1 MSLASF
7 FSILSLIIVS
17 KVLMI
22 CSERNWLMLLVS
34 FGLLVSCDTNP
45 NPSWDGKTLFES
57 IEQAQSGINFRND
70 LFYTESFNPYT
81 YRNFFNG
88 AGVGVGDVN
97 NDGLVDI
104 YFCGNLVDNQLYLNQ
119 GNFVFENTTEY
130 AGVAC
135 ENIWSSG
142 VSLVDVNADG
152 WLDIY
157 VCKSGAPEGENRRN
171 ELFINQ
177 GNPDQQGRVTFVERA
192 EAWGL
197 DALGLSSH
205 AAFFDY
211 DRDGDLDCYLL
222 SNSIRSVG
230 GYDLVKDLREIRDTL
245 GGNKLFRH
253 DGDHFTDVSEDA
265 GIYGSAIG
273 FGLGVTI
280 GDIDLDGW
288 PDIYVSNDFFERDYL
303 YLNQQD
309 GTFKEDLTSMI
320 RELSLSSMGADMGD
334 LNNDGYPEI
343 FVTDMLPQGDAR
355 MKTKTAF
362 EDWDKYQ
369 LEVNE
374 GYHHQFV
381 RNVLQLNNRDNTFSE
396 IGRMTDVNATDWSWG
411 ALMFDFDNDGCK
423 DIYVANGIYKDLT
436 DQDYIRYYAS
446 PYAIVKKLKEENAVI
461 EDLVDAIPSE
471 PLPNYAFVNQG
482 PTALNSDF
490 WAPQFLNEA
499 ESLGLN
505 SPSFSNGSAYADF
518 DNDGDFDLVVNNVNM
533 APFLY
538 QNHTDSLYQQ
548 RHWVR
553 FKLTDSPQNPFAI
566 GATINIRSQGQNLS
580 YQLHP
585 MKGFQSCVDAR
596 PTIGLGMDS
605 VLEAVD
611 IQWPD
616 GKVSRLMN
624 VEVDQEI
631 LVSWHDA
638 TNAKQVQE
646 TDAPLAQIFQ
656 EDRSAIPFTH
666 LENAH
671 NDFKRDGLLFHMKSF
686 EGPAVCWADV
696 NGDGLED
703 VFIGGA
709 KGQKSQIFLQ
719 RAGGVF
725 ITGWTFN
732 DELAE
737 AVDATFFDMNGDGSQ
752 DLYVCHGG
760 NEFSPNAIELLDKL
774 YENTSNGKFVQ
785 SSQNFS
791 HEGRFVN
798 SGCVAA
804 ADMDGDGDVDLFVGE
819 RSRNM
824 LYGVP
829 GDGLILENNG
839 TGRFSFAQNTIAP
852 LMSEHSLFC
861 DAQWVD
867 IDADGDEDL
876 ITCGEWSAVT
886 IWENQ
891 DGKLSPLHTGLQ
903 DLTGWWN
910 AMEIAD
916 LNGDGL
922 LDLVLGNHGTN
933 TRFKGDIDHPVELY
947 TNDFDG
953 NGSAEPLITV
963 FEGDS
968 AYPLVLRHDLVKQ
981 IPGLSRK
988 YPSYA
993 SYRNQSVDEMFSV
1006 IQLEKS
1012 VYRTSAEMRSGIAY
1026 QQPGGRFNFVALP
1039 FLAQI
1044 SPVQSIEVAD
1054 LNHDGRPDLI
1064 LSGNFLRAKPEVGIH
1079 HASYGQVFLNAGN
1092 ETWSYV
1098 PNSGLSIEGTAA
1110 HMKIMKTGGNEVLY
1124 VFRNNNL
1131 PQQFSILPT
1140 E

>member
-1 MSLASF
+1 MTFSEKLSWIFLSSLF
-7 FSILSLIIVS
+7 
-17 KVLMI
+17 
-22 CSERNWLMLLVS
+22 LLA
-34 FGLLVSCDTNP
+34 GCDGGAGP
-45 NPSWDGKTLFES
+45 AWDGKSLFES
-57 IEQAQSGINFRND
+57 VGEQQSGIRFSND

-104 YFCGNLVDNQLYLNQ
+104 YFCGNLVDNQLYLNR
-119 GNFVFENTTEY
+119 GNFEFENTTEY

-135 ENIWSSG
+135 EDIWSSG

-177 GNPDQQGRVTFVERA
+177 GNPNDQGQVTFVERA
-192 EAWGL
+192 EEWGL

-230 GYDLVKDLREIRDTL
+230 GYDLIKDLREIRDTL

-253 DGDHFTDVSEDA
+253 DGDHFTDVSEEA

-280 GDIDLDGW
+280 GDVNLDGW

-343 FVTDMLPQGDAR
+343 FVTDMLPEGDAR

-369 LEVNE
+369 LEVNQ

-381 RNVLQLNNRDNTFSE
+381 RNVLQLNNRNNTFSE

-411 ALMFDFDNDGCK
+411 ALMFDFDNDGYK

-490 WAPQFLNEA
+490 WIPQFLNEA
-499 ESLGLN
+499 ETLGLN

-518 DNDGDFDLVVNNVNM
+518 DNDGDLDLVVNNVNM

-538 QNHTDSLYQQ
+538 QNHTDRLYMD
-548 RHWVR
+548 RHWIR
-553 FKLTDSPQNPFAI
+553 FNLTGAPQNPFAI
-566 GATINIRSQGQNLS
+566 GSSIQITAGDQEFS

-585 MKGFQSCVDAR
+585 MKGFQSTVDAR
-596 PTIGLGMDS
+596 PTIGLGDHS
-605 VLEAVD
+605 VLDLVK

-616 GKVSRLMN
+616 GKISRLEN
-624 VEVDQEI
+624 VAVDQEI
-631 LVSWHDA
+631 KISWEEA
-638 TNAKQVQE
+638 TEERPADNPA
-646 TDAPLAQIFQ
+646 TDAQFRFQ
-656 EDRSAIPFTH
+656 EISTTIPFLH
-666 LENAH
+666 RENDN
-671 NDFKRDGLLFHMKSF
+671 NDFKRDALLFHMKSA

-696 NGDGLED
+696 NQDGLED

-709 KGQKSQIFLQ
+709 KGQKSEIFLQ
-719 RAGGVF
+719 QKSGEFVS
-725 ITGWTFN
+725 GWIFD
-732 DELAE
+732 DESAE
-737 AVDATFFDMNGDGSQ
+737 AVDAVFFDMDGNGWK

-760 NEFSPNAIELLDKL
+760 NEFSPSAIELLDKL
-774 YENTSNGKFVQ
+774 YMNVFKGQFVQ
-785 SSQNFS
+785 VDQMFS

-804 ADMDGDGDVDLFVGE
+804 GDMDGDGDIDLFVGE
-819 RSRNM
+819 RLRNM

-829 GDGLILENNG
+829 GDGLILENDG
-839 TGRFSFAQNTIAP
+839 KGKFSFAQNRVAP
-852 LMSEHSLFC
+852 MMNEHSLFC
-861 DAQWVD
+861 DAKWVD
-867 IDADGDEDL
+867 IDADGDQDL

-886 IWENQ
+886 IWDNQ
-891 DGKLSPLHTGLQ
+891 DGKLTPQKSGL
-903 DLTGWWN
+903 DNLTGWWN
-910 AMEIAD
+910 ALEIAD

-922 LDLVLGNHGTN
+922 LDLILGNHGTN
-933 TRFKGDIDHPVELY
+933 SRFKGDMNHPVELF

-963 FEGDS
+963 FEGDT

-988 YPSYA
+988 YPNYA
-993 SYRNQSVDEMFSV
+993 SYRNQSLHEMFSV
-1006 IQLEKS
+1006 MQLEKS
-1012 VYRTSAEMRSGIAY
+1012 VHRTSAEMRSGIAY
-1026 QQPGGRFNFVALP
+1026 QRPDGTFDFVALP
-1039 FLAQI
+1039 LIAQI
-1044 SPVQSIEVAD
+1044 SPVQAIAVTD
-1054 LNHDGRPDLI
+1054 LNDDNLPDLI
-1064 LSGNFLRAKPEVGIH
+1064 LAGNFLQAKPEVGIH
-1079 HASYGQVFLNAGN
+1079 HASYGQVFLNSGDEKWRYAS
-1092 ETWSYV
+1092 ET
-1098 PNSGLSIEGTAA
+1098 GLRIEGVVT
-1110 HMKIMKTGGNEVLY
+1110 HMKVLKTENERRLH
-1124 VFRNNNL
+1124 VFRNNAAPQIFSLQHLSLL
-1131 PQQFSILPT
+1131 P
-1140 E
+1140 

>member
-1 MSLASF
+1 MPFSEKIWFLFLGSLF
-7 FSILSLIIVS
+7 
-17 KVLMI
+17 
-22 CSERNWLMLLVS
+22 LLAGCGS
-34 FGLLVSCDTNP
+34 TTESAWNGNS
-45 NPSWDGKTLFES
+45 LFES
-57 IEQAQSGINFRND
+57 IEENQSGINFSND

-104 YFCGNLVDNQLYLNQ
+104 YFCGNLVDNQLYLNR
-119 GNFVFENTTEY
+119 GNFEFENTTEF

-142 VSLVDVNADG
+142 VSLVDVNGDG

-177 GNPDQQGRVTFVERA
+177 GNPNDQGQVTFVERG
-192 EAWGL
+192 EEWGL

-230 GYDLVKDLREIRDTL
+230 GYDLIKDLREIRDTL

-253 DGDHFTDVSEDA
+253 DGDHFTDVSEEA

-280 GDIDLDGW
+280 GDVNLDGW

-309 GTFKEDLTSMI
+309 GTFQEDLTSMF

-369 LEVNE
+369 LEISQ

-396 IGRMTDVNATDWSWG
+396 IGRMTNVNATDWSWG
-411 ALMFDFDNDGCK
+411 ALMFDFDNDGYK

-518 DNDGDFDLVVNNVNM
+518 DNDGDLDLVVNNVNM

-538 QNHTDSLYQQ
+538 QNHTDSLHKE

-553 FKLTDSPQNPFAI
+553 FKLTDAPQNPFAI
-566 GATINIRSQGQNLS
+566 GATIMLRSQSQELS

-596 PTIGLGMDS
+596 PTMGLGRDS
-605 VLEAVD
+605 VVEMVD

-616 GKVSRLMN
+616 GKISRLLN
-624 VEVDQEI
+624 VRADQEI
-631 LVSWHDA
+631 VVSWNDA
-638 TNAKQVQE
+638 KIPTELKEVNVASS
-646 TDAPLAQIFQ
+646 LIFKELPSNIQ
-656 EDRSAIPFTH
+656 FSHR
-666 LENAH
+666 ENDH
-671 NDFKRDGLLFHMKSF
+671 NDFKRDGLLFHMKSY

-696 NGDGLED
+696 NNDGFED

-719 RAGGVF
+719 RADGDF
-725 ITGWTFN
+725 RIGWTFD
-732 DELAE
+732 DESAE
-737 AVDATFFDMNGDGSQ
+737 AVDATFFDMNGDGSL

-760 NEFSPNAIELLDKL
+760 NEFSANALELLDKL
-774 YENTSNGKFVQ
+774 YENDATGKFIQ
-785 SSQNFS
+785 TNQNFS
-791 HEGRFVN
+791 HESRFVN

-804 ADMDGDGDVDLFVGE
+804 ADIDGDGDTDLFVGE
-819 RSRNM
+819 RARNM

-829 GDGLILENNG
+829 GDGLILENDGNG
-839 TGRFSFAQNTIAP
+839 GFQFVQNTIAP
-852 LMSEHSLFC
+852 AMNEHSLFC

-867 IDADGDEDL
+867 IDADGDQDL

-891 DGKLSPLHTGLQ
+891 DGKLTPRNSGL
-903 DLTGWWN
+903 DNLTGWWN
-910 AMEIAD
+910 ALEIAD

-963 FEGDS
+963 FEGDT

-993 SYRNQSVDEMFSV
+993 SYRNQSLDEMFSLR
-1006 IQLEKS
+1006 QLEKS
-1012 VYRTSAEMRSGIAY
+1012 VHRTSAEMRSGIAY
-1026 QQPGGRFNFVALP
+1026 QQPDGTFDFVGLP
-1039 FLAQI
+1039 LLAQI
-1044 SPVQSIEVAD
+1044 SPVQAIAITD
-1054 LNHDGRPDLI
+1054 LNHDDRPDLI
-1064 LSGNFLRAKPEVGIH
+1064 LGGNFLQAKPEVGIH
-1079 HASYGQVFLNAGN
+1079 HASYGQVFLNAGSQS
-1092 ETWSYV
+1092 WRYV
-1098 PNSGLSIEGTAA
+1098 PNSGLSIEGSAA
-1110 HMKIMKTGGNEVLY
+1110 HMKILKTRENDVLY
-1124 VFRNNNL
+1124 IFRNNNL

>member
-1 MSLASF
+1 MPFSEKIWSLF
-7 FSILSLIIVS
+7 LGSLFLVAGCGS
-17 KVLMI
+17 KTE
-22 CSERNWLMLLVS
+22 SAWN
-34 FGLLVSCDTNP
+34 
-45 NPSWDGKTLFES
+45 GKNLFES
-57 IEQAQSGINFRND
+57 IDENQSGISFSND

-104 YFCGNLVDNQLYLNQ
+104 YFCGNLVDNQLYLNR
-119 GNFVFENTTEY
+119 GNFEFENTTVY

-177 GNPDQQGRVTFVERA
+177 GNPDDKGRVTFVEQAA
-192 EAWGL
+192 EWKL

-230 GYDLVKDLREIRDTL
+230 GYDLIEGLREIRDTL

-253 DGDHFTDVSEDA
+253 DGDHFTDVTEEA

-280 GDIDLDGW
+280 GDVNLDGW

-309 GTFKEDLTSMI
+309 GTFQEDLTSML

-343 FVTDMLPQGDAR
+343 FVTDMLPESDAR

-369 LEVNE
+369 LEVKR

-411 ALMFDFDNDGCK
+411 ALIFDFDNDGFK
-423 DIYVANGIYKDLT
+423 DLYVANGIYKDLT

-490 WAPQFLNEA
+490 WAPQFRNEA
-499 ESLGLN
+499 EALGLN

-518 DNDGDFDLVVNNVNM
+518 DNDGDLDLIVSNVNM
-533 APFLY
+533 SPFLY
-538 QNHTDSLYQQ
+538 QNHTDQLYQE

-553 FKLTDSPQNPFAI
+553 FKLEGAPDNPFAI
-566 GATINIRSQGQNLS
+566 GTTIRIRSGDQEIS

-605 VLEAVD
+605 IMEVVE

-616 GKVSRLMN
+616 GKSTRLEN
-624 VEVDQEI
+624 VPADQEVEV
-631 LVSWHDA
+631 SWTGVEMVGA
-638 TNAKQVQE
+638 TTEKS
-646 TDAPLAQIFQ
+646 TSIPQIFN
-656 EDRSAIPFTH
+656 EVSSPISFFHR
-666 LENAH
+666 ENDH
-671 NDFKRDGLLFHMKSF
+671 NDFKRDALLFHMKSF
-686 EGPAVCWADV
+686 EGPAVAWADV
-696 NGDGLED
+696 NRDGLED

-709 KGQKSQIFLQ
+709 RGQKSEIFFQ
-719 RAGGVF
+719 QKGGGF
-725 ITGWTFN
+725 ISGWMFD
-732 DELAE
+732 DESSE
-737 AVDATFFDMNGDGSQ
+737 AVDAVFFDMDGDGRQ

-760 NEFSPNAIELLDKL
+760 NEFSPSAIELLDKL
-774 YENTSNGKFVQ
+774 YENVSNGQFIQVDQ
-785 SSQNFS
+785 IFS
-791 HEGRFVN
+791 HKGRFVN

-804 ADMDGDGDVDLFVGE
+804 GDIDGDGDMDLFVGE
-819 RSRNM
+819 RLRNM

-829 GDGLILENNG
+829 GDGLILKNDG
-839 TGRFSFAQNTIAP
+839 KGIFSFAQNTVAP
-852 LMSEHSLFC
+852 MMNEHSLFC
-861 DAQWVD
+861 DATWTD
-867 IDADGDEDL
+867 IDNDGDQDL

-886 IWENQ
+886 IWENK
-891 DGKLSPLHTGLQ
+891 DGKLTPQKSGLEN
-903 DLTGWWN
+903 LTGWWN
-910 AMEIAD
+910 TLEIAD

-922 LDLVLGNHGTN
+922 LDMVLGNHGTN
-933 TRFKGDIDHPVELY
+933 SRFKGDIDHPVELF

-988 YPSYA
+988 YPNYA
-993 SYRNQSVDEMFSV
+993 SYRNQSLDEMFS
-1006 IQLEKS
+1006 IRQLEKS
-1012 VYRTSAEMRSGIAY
+1012 VHRTSAEMRSGIAY
-1026 QQPGGRFNFVALP
+1026 QRPDGTFDFVPLP
-1039 FLAQI
+1039 LLAQI
-1044 SPVQSIEVAD
+1044 SPVQAIAITD
-1054 LNHDGRPDLI
+1054 LNNDNRPDLI
-1064 LSGNFLRAKPEVGIH
+1064 LAGNFLQAKPEVGIH
-1079 HASYGQVFLNAGN
+1079 HASYGQVWMN
-1092 ETWSYV
+1092 EGSEQWRYEPRT
-1098 PNSGLSIEGTAA
+1098 GLALGGVAA
-1110 HMKIMKTGGNEVLY
+1110 HMKLLEKGSTEQLF
-1124 VFRNNNL
+1124 VFRNNAT
-1131 PQQFSILPT
+1131 PQVFSIQSPSHLQ
-1140 E
+1140 

>member
-1 MSLASF
+1 MTVLDKMWWLLLSSLFLFAG
-7 FSILSLIIVS
+7 
-17 KVLMI
+17 
-22 CSERNWLMLLVS
+22 CGEPGTTWN
-34 FGLLVSCDTNP
+34 
-45 NPSWDGKTLFES
+45 GKTLFES
-57 IEQAQSGINFRND
+57 IDEGQSGISFSND

-88 AGVGVGDVN
+88 AGVGVGDLN

-104 YFCGNLVDNQLYLNQ
+104 YFCGNLVDNQLYLNR
-119 GNFVFENTTEY
+119 GNFEFENTTEY

-152 WLDIY
+152 WMDIY

-177 GNPDQQGRVTFVERA
+177 ANPDKQGRVTFVEAAA
-192 EAWGL
+192 EWKL

-230 GYDLVKDLREIRDTL
+230 GYDLIKGLREIRDTL

-253 DGDHFTDVSEDA
+253 DGDHYTDVSEEA

-280 GDIDLDGW
+280 GDVNLDGW

-303 YLNQQD
+303 YLNQHD
-309 GTFKEDLTSMI
+309 GTYKEDLTSMI

-343 FVTDMLPQGDAR
+343 FVTDMLPESDAR

-369 LEVNE
+369 LEVNQ

-411 ALMFDFDNDGCK
+411 ALMFDFDNDGFK
-423 DIYVANGIYKDLT
+423 DLFVANGIYKDLT

-482 PTALNSDF
+482 PTTLNSDF
-490 WAPQFLNEA
+490 WVPQFRNKAEA
-499 ESLGLN
+499 LGLD

-518 DNDGDFDLVVNNVNM
+518 DNDGDLDLIVNNVNM
-533 APFLY
+533 SPFLY
-538 QNHTDSLYQQ
+538 QNHTDQVYQE
-548 RHWVR
+548 RHWIR
-553 FKLTDSPQNPFAI
+553 FKLTDAPHNPFAI
-566 GATINIRSQGQNLS
+566 GATIRILSDDQKVS

-585 MKGFQSCVDAR
+585 MKGFQSCVDVR
-596 PTIGLGMDS
+596 PTIGLGADS
-605 VLEAVD
+605 ILEVVE

-616 GKVSRLMN
+616 GKLTKLEN
-624 VEVDQEI
+624 VVADQELEI
-631 LVSWHDA
+631 SWTGGELA
-638 TNAKQVQE
+638 RKE
-646 TDAPLAQIFQ
+646 TEISEARPQIFS
-656 EDRSAIPFTH
+656 EMPSSISFFH
-666 LENAH
+666 IENDH
-671 NDFKRDGLLFHMKSF
+671 NDFKRDALLFHMKSY
-686 EGPAVCWADV
+686 EGPAVCWGDV

-703 VFIGGA
+703 VFVGGA
-709 KGQKSQIFLQ
+709 QGQKSEIFFQQKSGEFLS
-719 RAGGVF
+719 
-725 ITGWTFN
+725 GWTFD
-732 DELAE
+732 DESAE
-737 AVDATFFDMNGDGSQ
+737 AIDAVFFDMDGNGSQ

-760 NEFSPNAIELLDKL
+760 NEYSPNAIELLDKL
-774 YENTSNGKFVQ
+774 YANVSNGKFVQ
-785 SSQNFS
+785 LPQTFS
-791 HEGRFVN
+791 HEGRFLN

-804 ADMDGDGDVDLFVGE
+804 ADMDGDGDIDLFVGE

-829 GDGLILENNG
+829 GDGLILENDG
-839 TGRFSFAQNTIAP
+839 KGKFSFVQNSVAP
-852 LMSEHSLFC
+852 LMNEHSMFC
-861 DAQWVD
+861 DAIWSD
-867 IDADGDEDL
+867 IDKDGDQDL
-876 ITCGEWSAVT
+876 ISCGEWSAVT

-891 DGKLSPLHTGLQ
+891 GGTFIPQNSGLEN
-903 DLTGWWN
+903 LTGWWN
-910 AMEIAD
+910 ALEMAD

-922 LDLVLGNHGTN
+922 LDLILGNHGTN
-933 TRFKGDIDHPVELY
+933 SRFKGDHSHPVELF

-963 FEGDS
+963 FEGDTT
-968 AYPLVLRHDLVKQ
+968 YPLVLRHDLVKQ

-988 YPSYA
+988 YPNYA
-993 SYRNQSVDEMFSV
+993 SYRNQSLDEMFS
-1006 IQLEKS
+1006 IRQLEKS
-1012 VYRTSAEMRSGIAY
+1012 VHRTSAEMRSGIAY
-1026 QQPGGRFNFVALP
+1026 QRTDGTFDFVALP
-1039 FLAQI
+1039 HIAQV
-1044 SPVQSIEVAD
+1044 SPVQAIAITD
-1054 LNHDGRPDLI
+1054 LNNDGFPDLI
-1064 LSGNFLRAKPEVGIH
+1064 LAGNFLQAKPEVGIH
-1079 HASYGQVFLNAGN
+1079 HASYGQVFLNDG
-1092 ETWSYV
+1092 EREWTYL
-1098 PNSGLSIEGTAA
+1098 PNSGLSIEGTIA
-1110 HMKIMKTGGNEVLY
+1110 HMKVLKRGGSEQLFI
-1124 VFRNNNL
+1124 FRNNNQ
-1131 PQQFSILPT
+1131 PQQFSILHTDHLP
-1140 E
+1140 